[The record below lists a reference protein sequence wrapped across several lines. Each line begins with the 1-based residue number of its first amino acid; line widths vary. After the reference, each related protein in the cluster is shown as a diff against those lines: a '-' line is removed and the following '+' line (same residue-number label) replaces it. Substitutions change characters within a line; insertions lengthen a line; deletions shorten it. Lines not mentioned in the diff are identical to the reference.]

1 MKAQNYAVYT
11 DSECIE
17 AVAALEEFLGREN
30 CIGLCHMAI
39 GCGSTQE
46 AMKYVPN
53 LDKFNF
59 NKEQQECVKELLSKA
74 IEGYRRANKVI
85 PGHSLN

>member
-1 MKAQNYAVYT
+1 MSAAYTNYT

-17 AVAALEEFLGREN
+17 AVANLEEFLGREN

-39 GCGSTQE
+39 ACGSTQE
-46 AMKYVPN
+46 AMHYAPN

-59 NKEQQECVKELLSKA
+59 NAEQQACINELLSKA
-74 IEGYRRANKVI
+74 IEGYRRANKTI
-85 PGHSLN
+85 TGHSLN